1 MLIQNKG
8 ETQDLRRCMN
18 LIGLEFM
25 YVVFMI
31 SPPFF
36 VWLSDSSWSNIQNHW
51 LLKVPDFSSF
61 CLSSAHLSSQPGSV
75 YFSFWRQRIPKQLP
89 DRFIRSNWK
98 RTLCKIPYIH
108 TGGTFF
114 ILKLCLQGIKVPFK
128 SWKISCWIPLI
139 LIA

>member
-31 SPPFF
+31 SPPFL
-36 VWLSDSSWSNIQNHW
+36 VCLSDSSWSNIQNHW
-51 LLKVPDFSSF
+51 SLKVPDFSSF
-61 CLSSAHLSSQPGSV
+61 CLSSALLSSQPGSV

-114 ILKLCLQGIKVPFK
+114 ILKLCLQGIKVLSRAGKFRVGYP
-128 SWKISCWIPLI
+128 
-139 LIA
+139 